1 MKDGKENV
9 GDDRKEMAEVDRE
22 AGNEEEEGGRWKGK
36 IGEMRIV
43 CFSRFT
49 IREEDLRFIIILQNR
64 NLD

>member
-36 IGEMRIV
+36 IGDAVVNDKIGILGDAA
-43 CFSRFT
+43 FS
-49 IREEDLRFIIILQNR
+49 LRNTAGKR
-64 NLD
+64 MD